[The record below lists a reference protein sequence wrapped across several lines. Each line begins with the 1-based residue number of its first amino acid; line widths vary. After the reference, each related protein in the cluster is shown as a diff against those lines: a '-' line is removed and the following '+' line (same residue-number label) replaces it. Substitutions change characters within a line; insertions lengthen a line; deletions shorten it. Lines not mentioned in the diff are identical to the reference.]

1 MLINTKKRYI
11 LLTLIVSYVKDTIE
25 LFISVYNQTAS
36 HVNANKMAA
45 LDVCG
50 IEVDFF
56 FEFGTYNAGHNCLFV
71 DRTAIRSTLTQL
83 SKKANVQYTLFL
95 VCVIPIFNE

>member
-1 MLINTKKRYI
+1 M
-11 LLTLIVSYVKDTIE
+11 LTLIVSYVKDTIE
-25 LFISVYNQTAS
+25 LFISVYNQAVS
-36 HVNANKMAA
+36 HVNANKMAV

-50 IEVDFF
+50 IEVFF

>member
-1 MLINTKKRYI
+1 MLINTKKIYI
-11 LLTLIVSYVKDTIE
+11 LLTLIVSYVKDTIV
-25 LFISVYNQTAS
+25 LFIRVYNQTAS
-36 HVNANKMAA
+36 HVNANKMAV

-71 DRTAIRSTLTQL
+71 DRTAIRSTRTQL